1 MNYFFYTS
9 FLKKILL
16 RLFFAVIIIHIIKLQ
31 VLAEKYDTLALFIGA
46 PDYYYINNKL
56 IEGNLKLSEKLTNIE
71 ESLNKY
77 HDKCIIMSENRE
89 PKFRPTL
96 NNIFDVL
103 NDLKKDEIEKFIFYI
118 GAHGFSGNKLIVDN
132 TKLNKPET
140 MLNIDNVD
148 NKEGLLSLLY
158 SIGKKRAI
166 IIEACEL
173 QKTSYHI
180 SKSNPKPVTVNTK
193 KEKRNLQEK
202 KTNTIN
208 TVLFMPKN
216 LFHESNFLYT
226 IQKLY
231 TNKKNDFYT
240 PLSLLAAL
248 NNDNNC
254 NSEWEI
260 VENTLNPKDEFCII
274 DKRSYLSIRLDKDI
288 QNTLAIDVSFAE
300 PNNST
305 PLAQLTYSSNYKKN
319 IKIYKYAKKSE
330 KIKLA
335 LKCSKNINDQHLP
348 VNITNALFGKTF
360 YKTIQIKE
368 GHFEECISMNDLKEI
383 KCPCMAEVKIEDY
396 KSKDLQLKKWIG
408 SKQKPK
414 IDKPFAIMKREV
426 TVEDFRPFYE
436 TLTEKERLKIG
447 DLTKFDGNSPLTHI
461 SWDLADK
468 YAKWLSEKCN
478 KNYSLPT
485 KDQFIAA
492 SVCFAT
498 PEKEIIYETSTN
510 KNEPESRICD
520 KNVYDLLGNL
530 SEWVKDIISKHN
542 YNCLFGYD
550 YLTKFEHIDGKLSCR
565 NADEQTGFRLVI
577 NQ

>member
-1 MNYFFYTS
+1 MNCLFYISFFQ
-9 FLKKILL
+9 KILI
-16 RLFFAVIIIHIIKLQ
+16 RLFLAVIIIHILKLQ
-31 VLAEKYDTLALFIGA
+31 VLADKYDTLALFIGA
-46 PDYYYINNKL
+46 PDYYYINNEYV
-56 IEGNLKLSEKLTNIE
+56 EGNLELSEKLTTIE
-71 ESLNKY
+71 KALNKY
-77 HDKCIIMSENRE
+77 HDKCIIMSGNRE

-103 NDLKKDEIEKFIFYI
+103 NDLKKKDEIEKFIFYF
-118 GAHGFSGNKLIVDN
+118 GAHGFSGNKLIIDSS
-132 TKLNKPET
+132 KLNKPET
-140 MLNIDNVD
+140 MLSIDNVD
-148 NKEGLLSLLY
+148 KKEGLLSLLY

-173 QKTSYHI
+173 QKTSFHI
-180 SKSNPKPVTVNTK
+180 SKSNPKPVTVNAK
-193 KEKRNLQEK
+193 K
-202 KTNTIN
+202 KTRNVQDNTDN

-216 LFHESNFLYT
+216 LFHKSNFLDT

-231 TNKKNDFYT
+231 TNKRNVFYT

-248 NNDNNC
+248 NNENKS

-260 VENTLNPKDEFCII
+260 VENTLNPEDEFCII

-288 QNTLAIDVSFAE
+288 PNTLAIDVSYAE
-300 PNNST
+300 SNNST

-335 LKCSKNINDQHLP
+335 LKCSKNINDQQLP

-396 KSKDLQLKKWIG
+396 KNKDFQLKKWINYQ
-408 SKQKPK
+408 QKPK
-414 IDKPFAIMKREV
+414 IDKSFFIMKREM
-426 TVEDFRPFYE
+426 TVDDFRPFYE
-436 TLTEKERLKIG
+436 TLTEKEKISIG
-447 DLTKFDGNSPLTHI
+447 DLTKFNGNSPLTHV

-485 KDQFIAA
+485 EDQFIAA
-492 SVCFAT
+492 SVCFTT

-520 KNVYDLLGNL
+520 ENVYDLLGNL
-530 SEWVKDIISKHN
+530 SEWVKENKSKNN

-550 YLTKFEHIDGKLSCR
+550 YQTSSKYIDGELTCR
-565 NADEQTGFRLVI
+565 NADDQTGFRLVI
-577 NQ
+577 NH